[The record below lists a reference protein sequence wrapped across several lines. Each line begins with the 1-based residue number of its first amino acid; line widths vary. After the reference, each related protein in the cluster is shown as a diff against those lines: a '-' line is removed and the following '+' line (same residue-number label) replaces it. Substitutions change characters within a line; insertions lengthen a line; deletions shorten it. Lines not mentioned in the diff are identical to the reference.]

1 MHHSQV
7 FPILSKPKVLDQG
20 TTAFKKLI
28 QSQTL
33 MQYSPYF
40 EAEIDPDQPLRK
52 SMIAPSDNG
61 SFVKPIKQSFIR
73 NPRLS
78 PMTRVLLTLL
88 SGWSGSGEAIKT
100 TTGILGKYITRSRR
114 TVFSLL
120 KDAVEEGYLTYVRTK
135 CRLGKYTGIKIY
147 LNFAAIRFTGFAKK
161 KETPEISRSSRG
173 KFSADTNTKQLLS
186 KNNTQDDTQ
195 LWDRLAKLA
204 HTAGY
209 LNPKPPPS

>member
-1 MHHSQV
+1 MHHSPV
-7 FPILSKPKVLDQG
+7 LSKPRVASHG

-52 SMIAPSDNG
+52 SMIAPTDNG

-88 SGWSGSGEAIKT
+88 SGWSGSGEPITT
-100 TTGILGKYITRSRR
+100 TTGILGKHITRSRR

-147 LNFAAIRFTGFAKK
+147 LNFAAIRFTGFSKK
-161 KETPEISRSSRG
+161 KETAEISRSSRG

-186 KNNTQDDTQ
+186 KNNTQDNTQ

-209 LNPKPPPS
+209 LTPKPPPS

>member
-1 MHHSQV
+1 MHHSPV
-7 FPILSKPKVLDQG
+7 LSKPRVASHG

-52 SMIAPSDNG
+52 SMIAPTDNG

-88 SGWSGSGEAIKT
+88 SGWSGSGEPITT
-100 TTGILGKYITRSRR
+100 TTGILGKHTTRSRR

-147 LNFAAIRFTGFAKK
+147 LNFTAIRFTGFSKK
-161 KETPEISRSSRG
+161 KETAEISRSSRG

-186 KNNTQDDTQ
+186 KNNTQDDT
-195 LWDRLAKLA
+195 
-204 HTAGY
+204 
-209 LNPKPPPS
+209 